1 MSTGSETST
10 YDYSSDEEAHNYN
23 IDDPFYRG
31 LTLPESMVLETPAT
45 NNSTTNPMEQFLC
58 PDCSSALQ
66 ARRAELAARR
76 RELHVFLLAT
86 APPKPGESAFVLR
99 HAARALRQIGEL
111 VVGPLRSARRE
122 EVVCFPSHHFVAT
135 PNAAVGG
142 HGVST
147 PLSLPGTNIIARVG
161 GLSHLSREEFV
172 ETICY
177 TCLTHVDDAKGFT
190 INAPDANTLFAV
202 VKSVDGPPEAR
213 NPAWGKIFYSLRT
226 PRSVFANMSP
236 EQLGAWENIGLSRSL
251 RIRVDPE

>member
-1 MSTGSETST
+1 MSTDSETST

-45 NNSTTNPMEQFLC
+45 NNSTTDPMEQFLC

-86 APPKPGESAFVLR
+86 ARPKQSAFVLR

-111 VVGPLRSARRE
+111 VVGPLGSARRE

-135 PNAAVGG
+135 PNAAVRN
-142 HGVST
+142 HGVSA
-147 PLSLPGTNIIARVG
+147 LPSFGVPPGMTFGPGSHIG
-161 GLSHLSREEFV
+161 GLSHLGREAFI

-177 TCLTHVDDAKGFT
+177 TCLTRIDDAKGFT
-190 INAPDANTLFAV
+190 LSANTLHAV

-226 PRSVFANMSP
+226 PKSVFANMSA
-236 EQLGAWENIGLSRSL
+236 EQIQTLGDRGGL